1 MKTFPKK
8 TSLLKKFPFY
18 PPVVFYPRLYLT
30 SLTSRLS
37 IHLSSSPAKKRCS
50 FRSPCFTRNKKTSC
64 AWQNFVYPATHPSF
78 LFTFAL
84 RSPLVLFN
92 PIYSP
97 FVNHAFYLTSFA
109 QNSFPPE
116 TQFYPLLLSRSFIPR
131 SRFTHYSESRTSL
144 IDVVDVQFYFP
155 FPRWYMMMIWW
166 YNSFREKY
174 CRFADFFSSFE
185 RWIKEFWVKNY
196 RNYC

>member
-116 TQFYPLLLSRSFIPR
+116 TQFYLLLLSRSFIPR
-131 SRFTHYSESRTSL
+131 SRFTHHGISYESHRCCRRSIL
-144 IDVVDVQFYFP
+144 FSVSSMIHDDD
-155 FPRWYMMMIWW
+155 MMI
-166 YNSFREKY
+166 
-174 CRFADFFSSFE
+174 
-185 RWIKEFWVKNY
+185 
-196 RNYC
+196 